1 MDEVKRYDKIEL
13 GSLNYGGT
21 GFLVY
26 DFVAA
31 QAGVFPYWDWE
42 TGRVVYE
49 LKHPDDL
56 LTDDVLK
63 QLNNLPITEDH
74 PKELIT
80 VKNSSQFVKG
90 MTGNESRINGNML
103 EGRGTIFDGTLISL
117 MLSGAKKECSLGL
130 LCKVVEESGVY
141 EGKRYDRRQKDFRL
155 NHLAMVPR
163 ARCGSECTVKLDAEE
178 NYAVQIRYDEID
190 QYNQRSVYKTMKI
203 KLDGIEHDVPD
214 VVGTRLQDLEK
225 KNDELTK
232 QVGQLEGKVDGK
244 EDEITKLKQKND
256 ELEKN
261 QVSAEKLDAAVEER
275 VVLVQD
281 AAHVLGD
288 DYEFKGKTVRQIKVD
303 CIKKI
308 SGDEFKEDGKSDEY
322 INARFDTICDFMNK
336 GEYSSVGDNNLRFKG
351 DASDNKDITDMKQK
365 RLNMRK

>member
-1 MDEVKRYDKIEL
+1 
-13 GSLNYGGT
+13 
-21 GFLVY
+21 
-26 DFVAA
+26 
-31 QAGVFPYWDWE
+31 
-42 TGRVVYE
+42 
-49 LKHPDDL
+49 
-56 LTDDVLK
+56 
-63 QLNNLPITEDH
+63 
-74 PKELIT
+74 
-80 VKNSSQFVKG
+80 
-90 MTGNESRINGNML
+90 
-103 EGRGTIFDGTLISL
+103 
-117 MLSGAKKECSLGL
+117 
-130 LCKVVEESGVY
+130 
-141 EGKRYDRRQKDFRL
+141 
-155 NHLAMVPR
+155 
-163 ARCGSECTVKLDAEE
+163 
-178 NYAVQIRYDEID
+178 
-190 QYNQRSVYKTMKI
+190 MKI